1 MTQWVDV
8 TIEQNACRQCH
19 NGMRIL
25 DTLTAGAPNGASSE
39 PEAQEMT
46 SKIWKAIWPKERLR
60 QREFF
65 TFGMDILLKLDL
77 KETRQFFAAFFGLSD
92 FHWQGFLSSRLSF
105 PQLMAFGLALFAN
118 SSNQARANLV
128 FKGTPGLFSM
138 FTGLGK
144 TYLPDR
150 KQ

>member
-1 MTQWVDV
+1 MT
-8 TIEQNACRQCH
+8 A
-19 NGMRIL
+19 
-25 DTLTAGAPNGASSE
+25 
-39 PEAQEMT
+39 
-46 SKIWKAIWPKERLR
+46 KIWKAIWPKERLR

-65 TFGMDILLKLDL
+65 TFGMDVLLKLDL

-128 FKGTPGLFSM
+128 FKGTPGLVTM
-138 FTGLGK
+138 ATGLAK

>member
-1 MTQWVDV
+1 MTFALSKA
-8 TIEQNACRQCH
+8 ACACP
-19 NGMRIL
+19 
-25 DTLTAGAPNGASSE
+25 GAPNGASNE
-39 PEAQEMT
+39 QEAREMT

-65 TFGMDILLKLDL
+65 TFGMDVLLKLDL
-77 KETRQFFAAFFGLSD
+77 RETRQFFSAFFGLSD

-105 PQLMAFGLALFAN
+105 PQLMTFGLALFAN